1 MLIRKYKKEDL
12 EDINKLGSLLHL
24 NYEFKLDEFSDA
36 FIIKEDDNFV
46 GFIVYSIIYERAEI
60 IDIIIKPCYRKCGY
74 ANKLLSYTLDVI
86 KSKNVDN
93 VTLEVNEENTAA
105 INLYEKFGFKICGVR
120 KKYYNDK
127 DGYLMKKDLRW

>member
-24 NYEFKLDEFSDA
+24 NYEFKLDEFSHA
-36 FIIKEDDNFV
+36 FIIKEDDNFI

-74 ANKLLSYTLDVI
+74 ASKLFSYTLDVI

-127 DGYLMKKDLRW
+127 DGYLMKKDLR

>member
-74 ANKLLSYTLDVI
+74 ANKLFSYTLGVI

-127 DGYLMKKDLRW
+127 DGYLMKKDLR

>member
-74 ANKLLSYTLDVI
+74 ANKLFSYTLDVI

-105 INLYEKFGFKICGVR
+105 IDLYEKFGFKICGVR

-127 DGYLMKKDLRW
+127 DGYLMKKDLR

>member
-24 NYEFKLDEFSDA
+24 NYEFKLNEFSDA
-36 FIIKEDDNFV
+36 FIIKEEDNFV

-60 IDIIIKPCYRKCGY
+60 IDIIIKPCYRKYGY

-93 VTLEVNEENTAA
+93 VTLEVNEENTVA